1 MPKNHMKAFL
11 NLEGRER
18 RPMKKGNMGKAGK
31 GEMEGVVPESRS
43 FGK

>member
-1 MPKNHMKAFL
+1 MKTLL

-31 GEMEGVVPESRS
+31 RGDGRGGVPESRS
-43 FGK
+43 FRK